1 MYWIY
6 GLFQPSLTLE
16 LGIKKLQQKGFSGD
30 KLKLIT
36 LEPTLPTKQRLF
48 DSMYQTDGASLVDG
62 IAMASS
68 VGMLLG
74 VIYGSLSSIGS
85 IAMGLI
91 GLFAGGF
98 LGFFVDML
106 ISKRRDVKASK
117 ASGEIIISVLCQNED
132 QQELVKSIFKEFRA
146 VAISEKIFLDI

>member
-6 GLFQPSLTLE
+6 GLFQPSLSLE
-16 LGIKKLQQKGFSGD
+16 LGVKKLQQKGFSGD

-36 LEPTLPTKQRLF
+36 LEPTLPTKQKVL
-48 DSMYQTDGASLVDG
+48 DSMYKTDGLSLVDG
-62 IAMASS
+62 IAILASI
-68 VGMLLG
+68 GMLMG

-98 LGFFVDML
+98 LGFLVDSL
-106 ISKRRDVKASK
+106 ISKRRDVNTTGA
-117 ASGEIIISVLCQNED
+117 AGEIIISVLCQNEE
-132 QQELVKSIFKEFRA
+132 QQELVKAIFKEFRA
-146 VAISEKIFLDI
+146 VAISEKGS